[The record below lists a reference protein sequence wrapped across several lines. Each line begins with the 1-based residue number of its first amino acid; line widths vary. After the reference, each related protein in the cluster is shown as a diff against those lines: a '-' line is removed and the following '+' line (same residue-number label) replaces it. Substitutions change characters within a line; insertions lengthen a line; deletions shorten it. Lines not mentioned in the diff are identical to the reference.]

1 MIQIIIIIS
10 VIILLVGLMV
20 KWPRPGLYIFKTA
33 CLMLLLIGLLF
44 ALFFTLMGLGEQRLN
59 INLHPW
65 REYVGPRFI
74 GALVVTVIIFAI
86 SQIPLLFLKKLSS
99 KGKTKVLKIEG
110 LVYMALLIFGTG
122 LLYMAVSDRNYY
134 PENQVVDKI
143 EDFHARHGL
152 YPKTLSDVHV
162 HMDNDSLFTDENV
175 HLGYSCDKN
184 AYTLCVGYEYGNY
197 VYDSRKDRWNEI
209 PEGSPIENYMIAI
222 PKEADDVIISD
233 YDKGELGSYGV
244 SNPEFYQLTQSQ
256 YEKAREIL
264 IKHFADSI
272 QPSADGDY
280 FIDHPGG
287 WLEYMAYPYERY
299 RRQYFGWKDSIGTN
313 YAMVILISK
322 KLIEHDIS
330 LGYFEDN
337 GQLFW
342 IEDGGSDGVDVLI
355 NLDENKLES
364 FGVHQHG

>member
-20 KWPRPGLYIFKTA
+20 KWPRPGLYIFKTV
-33 CLMLLLIGLLF
+33 CLMLLLIGLFF
-44 ALFFTLMGLGEQRLN
+44 ALFFTLMGLGEQLLN
-59 INLHPW
+59 MNLHPW

-74 GALVVTVIIFAI
+74 GALIVTAVIFII
-86 SQIPLLFLKKLSS
+86 SQIPLLFMRKISERE
-99 KGKTKVLKIEG
+99 KTKILKIEG
-110 LVYMALLIFGTG
+110 LVYVALLILGTG
-122 LLYMAVSDRNYY
+122 LLYATVSDRNY
-134 PENQVVDKI
+134 PENQVIDKI
-143 EDFHARHGL
+143 EDFHSRHGQ
-152 YPKTLSDVHV
+152 YPKTLGDINISTEI
-162 HMDNDSLFTDENV
+162 DSLFTCDWV
-175 HLGYSCDKN
+175 QLGYACDKN
-184 AYTLCVGYEYGNY
+184 AYTLFVIYDYSGI
-197 VYDSRKDRWNEI
+197 VYDSRNDRWVAV
-209 PEGSPIENYMIAI
+209 PDSCSVENYMIAI
-222 PKEADDVIISD
+222 PKEADDIIISD

-244 SNPEFYQLTQSQ
+244 SDPEFYQLTQSQ
-256 YEKAREIL
+256 YETARETL

-330 LGYFEDN
+330 LGYLEDN
-337 GQLFW
+337 GQLIW
-342 IEDGGSDGVDVLI
+342 IEDGGSDEIDVLI
-355 NLDENKLES
+355 NLDENKLET
-364 FGVHQHG
+364 FAVHQHG

>member
-233 YDKGELGSYGV
+233 YDNRRGDVGRDTHGEDGEVGKVLAVDEVEHAEHGNLGNLLGNV
-244 SNPEFYQLTQSQ
+244 FDVH
-256 YEKAREIL
+256 ARGRNDR
-264 IKHFADSI
+264 ADAVD
-272 QPSADGDY
+272 Q
-280 FIDHPGG
+280 
-287 WLEYMAYPYERY
+287 
-299 RRQYFGWKDSIGTN
+299 
-313 YAMVILISK
+313 
-322 KLIEHDIS
+322 EHD
-330 LGYFEDN
+330 
-337 GQLFW
+337 QR
-342 IEDGGSDGVDVLI
+342 VDDFLSKI
-355 NLDENKLES
+355 FHLPSIAES
-364 FGVHQHG
+364 FKHVRSPLLSHHLPCFP